1 MNDQSTVIKN
11 SRVIQ
16 SVDLSCKSLH
26 FVIGIAQKSTSA
38 HDLKTRKTYFLLI
51 FYLISSHL
59 ISSHLCYHQL
69 KTTLLYVLSSQVRQT
84 VKKNNKQERIRN
96 QISALSPQNNRIEIE
111 SIKLTI
117 QLDTDTKNQTNFKK
131 SIRKQTP
138 NTQIIKSWVNRD
150 AVFVVV

>member
-38 HDLKTRKTYFLLI
+38 HDLKTRKTYFLDFL
-51 FYLISSHL
+51 SHL

>member
-1 MNDQSTVIKN
+1 
-11 SRVIQ
+11 
-16 SVDLSCKSLH
+16 
-26 FVIGIAQKSTSA
+26 
-38 HDLKTRKTYFLLI
+38 
-51 FYLISSHL
+51 
-59 ISSHLCYHQL
+59 
-69 KTTLLYVLSSQVRQT
+69 VRQT

-96 QISALSPQNNRIEIE
+96 QISALSPQKNRIEIE

>member
-16 SVDLSCKSLH
+16 SVDLYCKSLH

-38 HDLKTRKTYFLLI
+38 HDLKTRKTYFLDFL
-51 FYLISSHL
+51 SHL

-150 AVFVVV
+150 AVFVAV

>member
-38 HDLKTRKTYFLLI
+38 HDLKTRKTYFLDFL
-51 FYLISSHL
+51 SHL

-96 QISALSPQNNRIEIE
+96 QISALSPQKNRIEIE